1 MSLKSELELINA
13 YIEIEKDRFGERL
26 KIIYNIDETLLHARV
41 LPLTIQPL
49 VENAIRHGILPKEL
63 GGSVKINIQKLK
75 SHILISVEDDGV
87 GMNKNQDFINREKIK
102 EKDRVGVGLV
112 NISRRILREYGI
124 ELQIE
129 SIEGKGTK
137 VYFEI
142 PYDVNIYKSLE
153 E

>member
-1 MSLKSELELINA
+1 M
-13 YIEIEKDRFGERL
+13 
-26 KIIYNIDETLLHARV
+26 
-41 LPLTIQPL
+41 PLTIQPL
-49 VENAIRHGILPKEL
+49 VENAIRHGILQKEL

-75 SHILISVEDDGV
+75 SYILISVEDNGV
-87 GMNKNQDFINREKIK
+87 GMKKNQDFIKGKKIK

-112 NISRRILREYGI
+112 NIRRRILREYGI

-142 PYDVNIYKSLE
+142 LYVLNI
-153 E
+153 

>member
-1 MSLKSELELINA
+1 
-13 YIEIEKDRFGERL
+13 
-26 KIIYNIDETLLHARV
+26 

-49 VENAIRHGILPKEL
+49 VENAIRHGILQKEL

-75 SHILISVEDDGV
+75 SYILISVEDNGV
-87 GMNKNQDFINREKIK
+87 GMKKNQDFIKGKKIK

-112 NISRRILREYGI
+112 NIRRRILREYGI

-142 PYDVNIYKSLE
+142 LYVLNI
-153 E
+153 